1 MSQESPEQ
9 AKKRLERIGLRPEQI
24 QEVQR
29 AAQAMA
35 QQQIKNTVATAT
47 NFITTVVAL
56 LSSAVGFV
64 AAFAWNDAISHWLG
78 TVSFFSTS
86 SDVNKRFIYAIFA
99 TLFAVVVIGIL
110 GFINGRIKGG
120 RSLISNSNSP
130 YNN

>member
-35 QQQIKNTVATAT
+35 QQQIRNTVATAT
-47 NFITTVVAL
+47 NFVTTVVAL

-78 TVSFFSTS
+78 TVPFFNTN

-99 TLFAVVVIGIL
+99 TIFAVVVIGIL
-110 GFINGRIKGG
+110 GLVNGRIKG
-120 RSLISNSNSP
+120 RSLI
-130 YNN
+130 NNTTTNY